1 MSLPRHR
8 LVLASTVGSVGLA
21 VLALAGCSASSGGTS
36 AGATSSASVGGPI
49 VVNQTDNECRVST
62 ATAAAG
68 TITFKITNGGSKVN
82 EFYVYAPGGR
92 IVGEVENI
100 TPGLSRELEVKI
112 TEPGSFQTAC
122 KPGMVGDGI
131 RAAFTVTGTT

>member
-1 MSLPRHR
+1 MSLSRPGV
-8 LVLASTVGSVGLA
+8 VLASTVGSVGLT
-21 VLALAGCSASSGGTS
+21 VLALAGCSASSGGTP

-49 VVNQTDNECRVST
+49 AVDQSDTECRVAAT
-62 ATAAAG
+62 TAAAG
-68 TITFKITNGGSKVN
+68 TITFRVTNTGSKVN
-82 EFYVYAPGGR
+82 EFYLYASGDR

-100 TPGLSRELEVKI
+100 APGLSRELKVEI

-131 RAAFTVTGTT
+131 RAAFTVTS